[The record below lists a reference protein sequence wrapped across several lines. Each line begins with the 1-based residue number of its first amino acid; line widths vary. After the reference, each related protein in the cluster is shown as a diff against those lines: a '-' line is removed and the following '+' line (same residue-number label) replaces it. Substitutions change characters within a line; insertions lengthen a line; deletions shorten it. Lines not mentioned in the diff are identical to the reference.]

1 MRTKLYRLA
10 SILMGGMLFSSMT
23 VHAEVTNRASLV
35 CLEAKYN
42 FGQTYQ
48 DSVVRHSFVL
58 TNEGSRLVRIVS
70 VHSTC
75 GCSTASVTTNAVGPG
90 RTAELKVEI
99 TLKGRRGHQERAIYV
114 QTDDPENLVLR
125 LEFSGIVMVPIEAQP
140 EGIHFGT
147 VGAEGTLE
155 REVVLSA
162 VGTNEFR
169 VRSVSASSSQ
179 ISAQAQMQQPGKRY
193 LIKIVSDGPRSY
205 GSTMTSVRVETDHPA
220 MPTIDIPV
228 AAFVVGD
235 IVPAPGTLI
244 LVPSATNA
252 PRASWVNLW
261 SPSGKAF
268 KVTKV
273 ECPGAGMSATVN
285 GVMRDRSRIE
295 VKSWG
300 PLTELNNKSLRV
312 ETDLPTMREIF
323 IPVRVLSLPGKQ
335 PITTRP

>member
-1 MRTKLYRLA
+1 MRTKLCRLA
-10 SILMGGMLFSSMT
+10 SLLVGGVLLSST
-23 VHAEVTNRASLV
+23 IVHAEATNRASLV
-35 CLEAKYN
+35 CLEAKYD

-48 DSVVRHSFVL
+48 DQAVRHSFVL
-58 TNEGSRLVRIVS
+58 TNQGSRVVRIVS

-75 GCSTASVTTNAVGPG
+75 GCSSTTVTTNDVGPG

-99 TLKGRRGHQERAIYV
+99 TLRGRRGHQDRAIYI

-125 LEFSGIVMVPIEAQP
+125 VEFSGIVIAPIEAQP

-147 VGAEGTLE
+147 VGSEGTLE

-169 VRSVSASSSQ
+169 VRSVTASSTQ
-179 ISAQAQMQQPGKRY
+179 ISVQSQMQQPGKRY
-193 LIKIVSDGPRSY
+193 LIKIVSEGPRSY

-220 MPTIDIPV
+220 MPTLDIPV

-235 IVPAPGTLI
+235 IVPAPGTLL
-244 LVPSATNA
+244 LVPSPTNA

-273 ECPGAGMSATVN
+273 ECPGPGMTGAVTAL
-285 GVMRDRSRIE
+285 MRDRSRIE

-300 PLTELNNKSLRV
+300 PLTDLNGKSLRV
-312 ETDLPTMREIF
+312 ETDLPTMREIL
-323 IPVRVLSLPGKQ
+323 IPVRVLALPGKQ
-335 PITTRP
+335 PITNRP